1 MLSYYKFY
9 KIIAYV
15 SVILAIPTGAY
26 AQGGQWQE
34 GEFVK
39 LVARDGAPGI
49 SNNHPL
55 KINPQTLSTILAE
68 IKILPKK
75 ADDDDE
81 VPEPLFSKSKT
92 ESLGIQLSEAFGNAR
107 PDEDIVFQVMEIV
120 PLLGKLIK
128 KPAYTTGRMFWRN
141 KRLQIVFGSI
151 RRGIAKRKLLGQDAG
166 VINPP
171 RIGSRERV
179 VDSDYK
185 PALFPG
191 TRYAEAKSGTVRSDW
206 LMIDPRETL
215 RALSDAEEQTEMRTE
230 MRTENERKATPDN
243 SVEARLRYL
252 KGLRERDLISEEN
265 YRYKVRQIL
274 DKL

>member
-15 SVILAIPTGAY
+15 LVIFPIPICTY
-26 AQGGQWQE
+26 AQVGQWQE

-39 LVARDGAPGI
+39 LVARDGNPEI

-55 KINPQTLSTILAE
+55 KINPQTLTAILTE

-75 ADDDDE
+75 TSDDDE
-81 VPEPLFSKSKT
+81 IPEPLFSKSKT
-92 ESLGIQLSEAFGNAR
+92 KSLGIKLSEAFREAR
-107 PDEDIVFQVMEIV
+107 PDQDIAFQVME
-120 PLLGKLIK
+120 LSSMLGKLIK

-141 KRLQIVFGSI
+141 KQLQIVFGSI
-151 RRGIAKRKLLGQDAG
+151 RRGVAKRKLLGQNTG
-166 VINPP
+166 FINPP
-171 RIGSRERV
+171 QLGSRERM

-191 TRYAEAKSGTVRSDW
+191 TRYAETRSGSVRSDW

-215 RALSDAEEQTEMRTE
+215 RATADAEEQTEMQAQ
-230 MRTENERKATPDN
+230 NERKAEPDN

-252 KGLRERDLISEEN
+252 KGLREQDLISEEN

-274 DKL
+274 DNL

>member
-1 MLSYYKFY
+1 MLSYCEFY

-15 SVILAIPTGAY
+15 LVLFAIPICTY
-26 AQGGQWQE
+26 AQVGQWQE

-39 LVARDGAPGI
+39 LVARDGNPEI

-55 KINPQTLSTILAE
+55 KINPQTLSAILTE

-75 ADDDDE
+75 TSDDDI
-81 VPEPLFSKSKT
+81 PEPLFSKSKT
-92 ESLGIQLSEAFGNAR
+92 ESLGIKLSEAFREAR
-107 PDEDIVFQVMEIV
+107 PDQDIAFQVMEV
-120 PLLGKLIK
+120 SSLLGKIIG
-128 KPAYTTGRMFWRN
+128 KPVYTTGRMFWRN
-141 KRLQIVFGSI
+141 KKLQIVFGSI
-151 RRGIAKRKLLGQDAG
+151 QQGIAKRKLLGQDTG

-171 RIGSRERV
+171 KIGSRERM

-191 TRYAEAKSGTVRSDW
+191 TRYAETRSGSVRNDW

-215 RALSDAEEQTEMRTE
+215 SAISDAEDQTEIQAQ
-230 MRTENERKATPDN
+230 NERKVQPDN

-274 DKL
+274 DNL

>member
-1 MLSYYKFY
+1 MFSYQKFY

-15 SVILAIPTGAY
+15 SVILAIPIGVY

-39 LVARDGAPGI
+39 LVARDGVPGI

-55 KINPQTLSTILAE
+55 KINPQTLTTILTE

-75 ADDDDE
+75 SEDDD

-107 PDEDIVFQVMEIV
+107 PDEDIAFQVMEIV
-120 PLLGKLIK
+120 PLLGKLIR

-191 TRYAEAKSGTVRSDW
+191 TRYAETKSGTVRSDW

-215 RALSDAEEQTEMRTE
+215 RALSDAEEQTEMRAE
-230 MRTENERKATPDN
+230 MRTENERRATSDN

>member
-1 MLSYYKFY
+1 MLSYHTFY
-9 KIIAYV
+9 KIIVYV
-15 SVILAIPTGAY
+15 SVILAIPIGAY
-26 AQGGQWQE
+26 AQVGQWQE

-39 LVARDGAPGI
+39 LVARDGTPGI

-55 KINPQTLSTILAE
+55 KINPQTLTAVLAE

-75 ADDDDE
+75 ASDDDE
-81 VPEPLFSKSKT
+81 VPELLFSKSKT
-92 ESLGIQLSEAFGNAR
+92 ESLGIKLSEAFGKAR
-107 PDEDIVFQVMEIV
+107 PDEDIAFQVMEV
-120 PLLGKLIK
+120 SPLLGKLIS
-128 KPAYTTGRMFWRN
+128 KPVYTTGRMFWRN

-151 RRGIAKRKLLGQDAG
+151 QRGIAKRKLLGQDAG

-171 RIGSRERV
+171 KIGSRERV
-179 VDSDYK
+179 IDSDYK

-191 TRYAEAKSGTVRSDW
+191 TRYAETRSGTVRSDW

-215 RALSDAEEQTEMRTE
+215 RALSDAKEQTEMQ
-230 MRTENERKATPDN
+230 TENERKAKPDN

>member
-1 MLSYYKFY
+1 MLSYYKCY

-15 SVILAIPTGAY
+15 LVIFAIPIFAY
-26 AQGGQWQE
+26 AQTGQWQE
-34 GEFVK
+34 GDFVK
-39 LVARDGAPGI
+39 LVARDGNPAI

-55 KINPQTLSTILAE
+55 KINPQTLTTILTE

-75 ADDDDE
+75 TSDDDE
-81 VPEPLFSKSKT
+81 IPEPLFSKSKT
-92 ESLGIQLSEAFGNAR
+92 KSLSTKLSEAFRQAR
-107 PDEDIVFQVMEIV
+107 PDQDIAFQVMELSAV
-120 PLLGKLIK
+120 LGKFIK
-128 KPAYTTGRMFWRN
+128 KPAYTTGRIFWRD
-141 KRLQIVFGSI
+141 KQLQIVFGSI
-151 RRGIAKRKLLGQDAG
+151 RRGIAKRRLLGQDAG

-171 RIGSRERV
+171 QLGSRERM

-191 TRYAEAKSGTVRSDW
+191 TRYAETRSGSVRSDW
-206 LMIDPRETL
+206 LIIEPRETL
-215 RALSDAEEQTEMRTE
+215 RTISDSEDQTEMQAQDE
-230 MRTENERKATPDN
+230 PKAKPDN

>member
-1 MLSYYKFY
+1 MFYYKFY
-9 KIIAYV
+9 KIIAYALV
-15 SVILAIPTGAY
+15 LFAIPIYTY
-26 AQGGQWQE
+26 AQVGQWQE
-34 GEFVK
+34 GDFVK
-39 LVARDGAPGI
+39 LVARDGNPEI

-55 KINPQTLSTILAE
+55 KINPQTLTTILTE

-75 ADDDDE
+75 TSDDDE
-81 VPEPLFSKSKT
+81 IPEPLFSKSKT
-92 ESLGIQLSEAFGNAR
+92 KSLGIKLSEVFREAR
-107 PDEDIVFQVMEIV
+107 PDQDIAFQVMELSPV
-120 PLLGKLIK
+120 LGNFIK
-128 KPAYTTGRMFWRN
+128 KPTYTTGRIFWRN
-141 KRLQIVFGSI
+141 KQLQIVFGSI
-151 RRGIAKRKLLGQDAG
+151 RRGIAKRKLYGQDTG

-171 RIGSRERV
+171 QLGSRERI

-191 TRYAEAKSGTVRSDW
+191 TRYAETRSGDVRSDW

-215 RALSDAEEQTEMRTE
+215 RAISDTEDQTKTQAQ
-230 MRTENERKATPDN
+230 NEPKTKPDN